1 MQTAE
6 MMLTGSLQS
15 EETGEPRQHNY
26 TMSWVKLNIVD
37 AQATRVLVTT
47 QRQCISVDQNM
58 LLQLNRARFAERQKK
73 DHKKKATRPSAQHA
87 TTETAVTQSIL
98 VRSKKLAIGGDSFD
112 QGYKDLQ

>member
-37 AQATRVLVTT
+37 AETTHVLVTT
-47 QRQCISVDQNM
+47 QCQCISVDQNM
-58 LLQLNRARFAERQKK
+58 LLQLNRARFAERQEKNYKK
-73 DHKKKATRPSAQHA
+73 TQLGQVPNMPRQKRP
-87 TTETAVTQSIL
+87 
-98 VRSKKLAIGGDSFD
+98 
-112 QGYKDLQ
+112 